1 MRKLIKNIWKDS
13 VGSKLIAAGL
23 LGVISLIYSTI
34 KSNTQTIDF
43 KSALISFWTFNI
55 PLWLIILILIIAFVV
70 IKIIRQ
76 KRSFKYE
83 QGELELDKKLFL
95 DIRDNLLPQNR
106 TIGFLRYNNFAGF
119 SFDDKMLE
127 GIENYESKRDDPN
140 FHFFHPNLEKHRIE
154 MLNKISQ
161 FTYIIAG
168 ETFPTPQG
176 RQTVPPEWET
186 EQPER
191 FDKVVNDLHTLKNE
205 ICQTYDDFIKSGR
218 NIFKV

>member
-13 VGSKLIAAGL
+13 VGSNLIAAGL
-23 LGVISLIYSTI
+23 LGVISLVYSTI
-34 KSNTQTIDF
+34 KSNTQTIEF

-55 PLWLIILILIIAFVV
+55 PLWLIVSILIIVLAV
-70 IKIIRQ
+70 IRIIKQIRT
-76 KRSFKYE
+76 FKYK
-83 QGELELDKKLFL
+83 QGELELDKELFL
-95 DIRDNLLPQNR
+95 DIRDNLLPQNK
-106 TIGFLRYNNFAGF
+106 TIGFLRHNNFAGF

-127 GIENYESKRDDPN
+127 DIENYESRKDDPN
-140 FHFFHPNLEKHRIE
+140 FHFFHPDLEKHRIE

-176 RQTVPPEWET
+176 RQTVPSEWEI

-205 ICQTYDDFIKSGR
+205 ICQTYDDFIKIGR